1 MTDAERDE
9 LLIRLDERTRK
20 ITEEL
25 DADFRALYG
34 NGKPGL
40 VERVQKIEDWQAA
53 RQHHWGAAAAV
64 IGFIINAAVA
74 VYAIVKKT
82 T

>member
-20 ITEEL
+20 IKDDLET
-25 DADFRALYG
+25 DFHALYG

-40 VERVQKIEDWQAA
+40 VERVQKLEDWQAA
-53 RQHHWGAAAAV
+53 RQHHYGAVAV
-64 IGFIINAAVA
+64 VAGFIINAAIA
-74 VYAIVKKT
+74 VYAALKK
-82 T
+82 

>member
-20 ITEEL
+20 IASDL
-25 DADFRALYG
+25 KDDYRALYG

-40 VERVQKIEDWQAA
+40 VERVQKLEDWQAA
-53 RQHHWGAAAAV
+53 RQHHYGAAAV
-64 IGFIINAAVA
+64 VVGFIINAAIA
-74 VYAIVKKT
+74 VYAALKK
-82 T
+82 